1 MLLSDNQ
8 PNITIRSSFRV
19 CLDYVLTGKNLYVP
33 FYNDLRTDAKVLAQ
47 MSNLTV

>member
-8 PNITIRSSFRV
+8 LNITIVSSFRV

-33 FYNDLRTDAKVLAQ
+33 FHNDIRTDAKVLAQ